1 MIKLLNNNPDLYP
14 DEIALELTETLGI
27 TPSLT
32 TVHQTL
38 KLLRYTTK
46 KVNFVIIAILY
57 IINTDIFQLSK
68 VALEQC
74 EVL

>member
-1 MIKLLNNNPDLYP
+1 MMKLLDNNPDLYL

-38 KLLRYTTK
+38 KLLGYTTK
-46 KVNFVIIAILY
+46 KVSV
-57 IINTDIFQLSK
+57 
-68 VALEQC
+68 V
-74 EVL
+74 VM